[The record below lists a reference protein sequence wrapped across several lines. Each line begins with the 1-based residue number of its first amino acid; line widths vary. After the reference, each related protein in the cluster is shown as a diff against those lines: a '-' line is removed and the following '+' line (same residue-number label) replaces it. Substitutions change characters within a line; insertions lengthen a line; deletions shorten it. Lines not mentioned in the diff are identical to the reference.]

1 MKGSL
6 SCFWSSLFPLQ
17 LLKWSSRLMML
28 KESRLGTDVD
38 LLDGMYQKMILLH
51 YIVQQN
57 SPEGGD
63 EKESRKR
70 HI

>member
-1 MKGSL
+1 
-6 SCFWSSLFPLQ
+6 
-17 LLKWSSRLMML
+17 MML